1 MTSEDNFDQNPKVQL
16 IPPMERFVK
25 DWGATQVPVEIKG
38 IFIRHI
44 ADVNT
49 IDQSFKIAAGFDMMW
64 PSTDTDIKSW
74 TKDPISFTP
83 EFVPNFEFPK

>member
-1 MTSEDNFDQNPKVQL
+1 MPKESFEVNPEFVMV
-16 IPPMERFVK
+16 PPMERFIK
-25 DWGATQVPVEIKG
+25 DWNKTEIPVEIKG

-49 IDQSFKIAAGFDMMW
+49 IDQSFKIAVGFDMLW
-64 PSTDTDIKSW
+64 PSNTNDIQNW
-74 TKDPISFTP
+74 TKDPINFTP